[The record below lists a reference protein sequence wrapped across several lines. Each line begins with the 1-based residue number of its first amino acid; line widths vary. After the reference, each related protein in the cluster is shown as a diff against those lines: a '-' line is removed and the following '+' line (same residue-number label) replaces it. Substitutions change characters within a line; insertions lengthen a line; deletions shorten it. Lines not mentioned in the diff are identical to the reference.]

1 MKIKTFTIA
10 FGMLLCGAALSAQD
24 TLFYYGWEPG
34 TTPGPIGE
42 IWNNTGTTWTW
53 QNIVNDTTINGE
65 VVTKHSGTGCFYAN
79 VASNTTQQWDNQGVF
94 ESITVEDS
102 SAYRFTMWA
111 RAVQGTNTA
120 VNITCGQYTTW
131 AELTR
136 KSPVLFT
143 EEWARY
149 YLQVYIKKVADLQL
163 HQVVTDGDTT
173 YVPNQIR
180 FPIHYYNQGMYFV
193 DDVSVLKSTIAYAV
207 GKGNTVTINFGWKLD
222 WYDPPE
228 INKDAFSVTVN
239 GSPVTIESVAMRDLG
254 DLVEP
259 WVDLTLDAN
268 ILEGDVVRV
277 SCDGTSNLTYTGLG
291 PITDDVGSVAA
302 FTDEV
307 VEYGEIV
314 SPVGIKDAE
323 YSNVNIAS
331 DGINLRIM
339 DITGI
344 QTASIY
350 SISGQLI
357 RKVDKAFDAI
367 AIDDLTQGAYIIK
380 VETGN
385 GTYTG
390 KFIK

>member
-1 MKIKTFTIA
+1 MKMKTFAIA
-10 FGMLLCGAALSAQD
+10 LGMLLCSAALTAQD
-24 TLFYYGWEPG
+24 TVFYYGWEPG
-34 TTPGPIGE
+34 TEPGPIGN
-42 IWNNTGTTWTW
+42 IWNNTGTTWTT
-53 QNIVNDTTINGE
+53 QTIVSDTTINGE
-65 VVTKHSGTGCFYAN
+65 VVTTHSGTGCFYAN
-79 VASNTTQQWDNQGVF
+79 VSAATSQHWDNQGVF
-94 ESITVEDS
+94 ESIEVEDS
-102 SAYRFTMWA
+102 SSYRFTMWA
-111 RAVQGTNTA
+111 RAVQGTLTA
-120 VNITCGQYTTW
+120 VDITCGQYTTW

-136 KSPVLFT
+136 KAAVLFT
-143 EEWARY
+143 EEWDRY
-149 YLQVYIKKVADLQL
+149 FLQVYIKDAGALQL
-163 HQVVTDGDTT
+163 HAIVDGEDTT
-173 YVPNQIR
+173 YIPNHIR
-180 FPIHYYNQGMYFV
+180 FPVHYWNAGMYFV

-228 INKDAFSVTVN
+228 LNIDAFTVTVN

-291 PITDDVGSVAA
+291 PITDDIGSVAA

-314 SPVGIKDAE
+314 SPVGIRDAN

-331 DGINLRIM
+331 DGMNLRIM

-344 QTASIY
+344 QSASIY

-357 RKVDKAFDAI
+357 RNIDKAFDAI
-367 AIDDLTQGAYIIK
+367 AIDDLTRGAYIIK
-380 VETGN
+380 VETGS